1 MPRLWG
7 GRAHPQAGQVAERG
21 GGEARSGT
29 VRSLTRAA
37 VMSLANLESTSVV
50 NKLAQGNQLK
60 KFTNL
65 YYLWTA
71 IQLHRLSDRKP
82 TPKPPILM
90 ATAAVSSVCP
100 LFKDP

>member
-7 GRAHPQAGQVAERG
+7 GRAHPQAGQAAERG

-37 VMSLANLESTSVV
+37 VIPLANLESTGVV
-50 NKLAQGNQLK
+50 TKLVQGNQQ

-65 YYLWTA
+65 HYLWTA